1 MTMIT
6 IPDAT
11 MPLVGVD
18 GVSID
23 QEWYRWA
30 RDITDRAGGVS
41 GVGTDDLDRFAF
53 SNVGAEEFKALA
65 YSVQD
70 EQRHRPPIL
79 QQDAIPD
86 LSPDLESIRAQMFA
100 LQQLAPDDQ
109 WRRPQPIEQEVITQ
123 LVSDIASIQAQMFAL
138 RQVIESLQQGTM
150 L

>member
-11 MPLVGVD
+11 MPLVGFD
-18 GVSID
+18 GVTID

-79 QQDAIPD
+79 QQDAMQD
-86 LSPDLESIRAQMFA
+86 
-100 LQQLAPDDQ
+100 LAPDDR
-109 WRRPQPIEQEVITQ
+109 WRRPQPVEQEVITQ

>member
-1 MTMIT
+1 MTTIT

-11 MPLVGVD
+11 MPLVGFD
-18 GVSID
+18 GVTID

-41 GVGTDDLDRFAF
+41 GTGTDDLDRLAF

-65 YSVQD
+65 YAVQD

-79 QQDAIPD
+79 QQDAIQD
-86 LSPDLESIRAQMFA
+86 
-100 LQQLAPDDQ
+100 LAPDERWQ
-109 WRRPQPIEQEVITQ
+109 RPQPVEQEVITQ

-138 RQVIESLQQGTM
+138 RQLIESLQQGTM